1 MRKFISFLAIAT
13 ALCAPAAL
21 AQKNNDIDF
30 GDNESIWANNG
41 ECDDPRFSGPAAA
54 SILLDQDAFHDAA
67 DCEAAFLAGDLY
79 LAGEGE
85 LGVADIDGI
94 VFGDDTSEWAND
106 DECDDPRFSGP
117 GSAAVLL
124 DEDAY
129 RDGSDCR
136 SLYLSG
142 DINFDGEGSTNSGN
156 GDIDFGDDAS
166 MWSNDGECDD
176 PRFEGPGAAD
186 IMLDED
192 AFHDASDC
200 ESLYNSG
207 DVSFVGSYG
216 GYSSSDID
224 FGDDSSEWSNDTECD
239 DPRFDGPGMTTTPLF
254 ITDAYADAS
263 DCEAAYN
270 AGDIWPRDSVIA
282 STAFYGIDFG
292 DDSGDWPN
300 DGECDDPR
308 FEGPAMASDPSD
320 SDLYG
325 DATDCMLAFS
335 IGDVGYRG
343 TEAGGAATS
352 GQDGSYD
359 YEDHSDISFDGIYF
373 GDNSS
378 EWAYDSECDDPRFE
392 GPAMAASLEELH
404 AYADA
409 TDCSE
414 AYRTGDVIY
423 RDHSPDLPGL
433 FLVDGI
439 DFGTDGGEYIND
451 GECDDPR
458 FEGVAMASFLIPE
471 DRFND
476 ASDCLELYNEGRVTF
491 RDGLDVLQHN

>member
-1 MRKFISFLAIAT
+1 
-13 ALCAPAAL
+13 
-21 AQKNNDIDF
+21 
-30 GDNESIWANNG
+30 
-41 ECDDPRFSGPAAA
+41 
-54 SILLDQDAFHDAA
+54 
-67 DCEAAFLAGDLY
+67 
-79 LAGEGE
+79 
-85 LGVADIDGI
+85 
-94 VFGDDTSEWAND
+94 
-106 DECDDPRFSGP
+106 
-117 GSAAVLL
+117 
-124 DEDAY
+124 
-129 RDGSDCR
+129 
-136 SLYLSG
+136 
-142 DINFDGEGSTNSGN
+142 
-156 GDIDFGDDAS
+156 